1 MAAVPVDDGAQ
12 GLLTGGVPHL
22 LVEDLHFDQAAV
34 AGQLVG
40 AGLHRGAVQE
50 LVLGVHLAAGGD
62 GLRAAARHLTD

>member
-34 AGQLVG
+34 ASPDNR
-40 AGLHRGAVQE
+40 AGRSE
-50 LVLGVHLAAGGD
+50 LYP
-62 GLRAAARHLTD
+62 AAAAAVKEAS